1 MKDQMNFLKVL
12 TSLIYRCLD
21 TFGGNTLKDTHT
33 YGAKSLICEDF

>member
-21 TFGGNTLKDTHT
+21 TFGGNTLKDTRMEQ
-33 YGAKSLICEDF
+33 KSLICEDF